1 VMSNI
6 IRSTFASYSVKFR
19 QALLVLCITLASSFI
34 SVNAEFLSCKNQSG
48 NTIFTDN
55 SSHCAV
61 TKMDDNATG
70 TKISDTTNKSR
81 SNSNKS
87 STSNKNKRVVS
98 HTLAKCGK
106 KATNKHK
113 VNYCSPRREY
123 QKTGK
128 NWTIYLEQS
137 LVSGDKTLADKALS
151 KLEHNLNEIIALLPA
166 KAVKRLN
173 KLDFYIMWGK
183 PSPNGGRASSMGY
196 FRKGQPLNYH
206 YLDPRWQ
213 DVIVIYSAKNLLYLN
228 ELWTKKALMHEL
240 AHAWHIGNWPDK
252 YPPIYNAYLQ
262 AKQKGLYTNVEDYK
276 GKTINQVY
284 ALQNQREYFAELSAM
299 YFVGGNYF
307 PYNAGALLKY
317 DKVGE
322 KMIKSLWN

>member
-1 VMSNI
+1 MMSNI
-6 IRSTFASYSVKFR
+6 IRSTFASYSVKFG
-19 QALLVLCITLASSFI
+19 QALLVLCIMLASSFI
-34 SVNAEFLSCKNQSG
+34 SVNAEFLSCKNKSG

-61 TKMDDNATG
+61 TKMDDNEDNATEI
-70 TKISDTTNKSR
+70 KISDRTV
-81 SNSNKS
+81 NSNKS
-87 STSNKNKRVVS
+87 NNSKKNNS
-98 HTLAKCGK
+98 ITINALAKCGK

-128 NWTIYLEQS
+128 NWTVYLEQS

-166 KAVKRLN
+166 KAAKRL
-173 KLDFYIMWGK
+173 KKIDFYIMWGK

-206 YLDPRWQ
+206 YLDPLWQ

-228 ELWTKKALMHEL
+228 DLWTKKALMHEL
-240 AHAWHIGNWPDK
+240 AHAWHIGNWRDK
-252 YPPIYNAYLQ
+252 YPPIYNAFLQ

-276 GKTINQVY
+276 GNTINQAY

-299 YFVGGNYF
+299 FFVGGNYY
-307 PYNAGALLKY
+307 PYDAETLSKY
-317 DKVGE
+317 DTEGSQ
-322 KMIKSLWN
+322 MIRSLWH